1 MESNMSM
8 FIGVAIKQDPVT
20 LAEMKETYGILVPDG
35 KTFKRLPESSNYQM
49 EGFAPKTTNG
59 DRIGVLLEFY

>member
-8 FIGVAIKQDPVT
+8 FIGVAVKQEPVT

-35 KTFKRLPESSNYQM
+35 KTFKRLPDSSNYQM
-49 EGFAPKTTNG
+49 EGFAPKT
-59 DRIGVLLEFY
+59 